1 MSPRPRTVSD
11 AAILAATHRVIG
23 RVGPNRLTL
32 AEVAAEVGLAPATL
46 VQRFGSRRELLLAL
60 VQSGSET
67 VEECF
72 ARMRGD
78 HASPLA
84 ALVEAATV
92 LSRVMRTP
100 AEIANGLA
108 FLQMDVTDPDFQRLA
123 EAHARHTIEGYR
135 RLLAEAVAAKELRPT
150 DTARLARAVSAVAGG
165 SLINWGMLQKGNVE
179 RWVRED
185 LETLLAPLRTGR
197 KAPARRRYPPT
208 RKR

>member
-32 AEVAAEVGLAPATL
+32 ADVATEVGLAPATL

-67 VEECF
+67 VEQCF

-78 HASPLA
+78 HDSPLA

-123 EAHARHTIEGYR
+123 QAHARHTLEGYR
-135 RLLAEAVAAKELRPT
+135 RLLEEAVAAKELRRC
-150 DTARLARAVSAVAGG
+150 DTARLARAVSAMAGG
-165 SLINWGMLQKGNVE
+165 SLINWGMLQRGKVE

-185 LETLLAPLRTGR
+185 LETLLAPQRTGR
-197 KAPARRRYPPT
+197 KPQARRRPA
-208 RKR
+208 R